1 MDKKYNKLF
10 ESYTFNNG
18 VKVKN
23 RLVVAPLT
31 VYDSDPNGELTDAAR
46 RFWHDRFKGFGMWI
60 IPFTNVH
67 PLGIG
72 FESPNA
78 FRDEDIATLKEYAQ
92 ISHEQGAL
100 GILQIAHS
108 GIRADRSMT
117 QGYDV
122 LAPSDYP
129 YSGARAMTDAK
140 VREMVHSFAHA
151 AELAIKA
158 GLDGVEIHG
167 ANGWLIQQ
175 FVSATYNQR
184 TDHWGG
190 SFEKRLNFPMAI
202 IDAIDEVRKKYNR
215 PDFIVGYRFSPE
227 EPGEYGL
234 TMKETLG
241 LVDHLLEK
249 PLQYIHI
256 SLWNFYKKIR
266 RGGDTHET
274 RMEAFHKRIND
285 KIPFIGVG
293 DLFAEENGLKA
304 FNTGWA
310 DFLAVGGSV
319 ELNPH
324 LVDMIKKGQEDQIQS
339 KFDWSRMDEYRFTPA
354 MLYGTLAGNAMFPPS
369 VQTGLN

>member
-1 MDKKYNKLF
+1 MDPKYEPLF
-10 ESYTFNNG
+10 KSYTLNNG
-18 VKVKN
+18 VTIKN

-31 VYDSDPNGELTDAAR
+31 IYDSGPNGELTPAAR

-60 IPFTNVH
+60 VPFTNVH
-67 PLGIG
+67 PSGIG

-78 FRDEDIATLKEYAQ
+78 FREEDLATLKEYAR
-92 ISHEQGAL
+92 IGHEQGAKTVIQL
-100 GILQIAHS
+100 SHS
-108 GIRADRSMT
+108 GIRADKNMT
-117 QGYDV
+117 QGWDV
-122 LAPSDYP
+122 LGPSDYP
-129 YSGARAMTDAK
+129 YAGARAMTDAE
-140 VREMVHSFAHA
+140 VREMIHSFAYA
-151 AELAIKA
+151 TELAIRA

-175 FVSATYNQR
+175 FVSATYNHR

-190 SFEKRLNFPMAI
+190 SFAKRLNFPIEI
-202 IDAIDEVRKKYNR
+202 IDAVDAVRQKMNR

-227 EPGEYGL
+227 EPGKYGL
-234 TMKETLG
+234 TMKETLA
-241 LVDHLLEK
+241 LVDHLLTK

-266 RGGDTHET
+266 RGGDTKMT
-274 RMEAFHKRIND
+274 RMEAFHKKINGRL
-285 KIPFIGVG
+285 PFIGVG

-324 LVDMIKKGQEDQIQS
+324 LVQMIKEGRTDEIQS
-339 KFDWSRMDEYRFTPA
+339 VFDWEKMDEYRFTPA
-354 MLYGTLAGNAMFPPS
+354 MLYGTLAGNPMFPP
-369 VQTGLN
+369 VKQK

>member
-23 RLVVAPLT
+23 RLVEAPLT
-31 VYDSDPNGELTDAAR
+31 VYDSGPNGELTHAAI
-46 RFWHDRFKGFGMWI
+46 RFWRDCFKGFGMWI

-92 ISHEQGAL
+92 IAHEQGAL

-108 GIRADRSMT
+108 GIRADRLMT
-117 QGYDV
+117 QGYDI

-129 YSGARAMTDAK
+129 YSGARAMTDAE

-158 GLDGVEIHG
+158 GLDGVGIHG

-293 DLFAEENGLKA
+293 DLFAEKNGLKA

-310 DFLAVGGSV
+310 DFLAVGSSV

-324 LVDMIKKGQEDQIQS
+324 LVDMIKNGQEDQIQS
-339 KFDWSRMDEYRFTPA
+339 KFDWSRMDDIASLQLCFTER
-354 MLYGTLAGNAMFPPS
+354 
-369 VQTGLN
+369 